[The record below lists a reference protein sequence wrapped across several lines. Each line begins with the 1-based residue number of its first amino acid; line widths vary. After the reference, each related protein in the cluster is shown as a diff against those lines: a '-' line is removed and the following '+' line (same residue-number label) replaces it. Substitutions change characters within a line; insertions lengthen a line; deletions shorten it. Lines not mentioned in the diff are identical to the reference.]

1 MLEHGARIALVISL
15 LFFSAG
21 PFQYSS
27 NPKRYNHLLCTQLRV
42 CKITRKSEKV
52 LENGA
57 VWDGAVQKGTL
68 QDGTVQDGT
77 VQDGTV
83 QDGEV

>member
-1 MLEHGARIALVISL
+1 MVEHGAKIALVISL

-27 NPKRYNHLLCTQLRV
+27 NPKKYYHLLCMQLRV
-42 CKITRKSEKV
+42 CKITRKSEKD
-52 LENGA
+52 LE
-57 VWDGAVQKGTL
+57 K
-68 QDGTVQDGT
+68 GTVQDGT
-77 VQDGTV
+77 VQEGTV

>member
-1 MLEHGARIALVISL
+1 MVEHGAKIALVISL

-21 PFQYSS
+21 PFCIQTIQ
-27 NPKRYNHLLCTQLRV
+27 KKYNNLLCMQLRV
-42 CKITRKSEKV
+42 CKINRKSEKV

-57 VWDGAVQKGTL
+57 VWEGAVQK
-68 QDGTVQDGT
+68 GTVQDGT

-83 QDGEV
+83 QDGTV